1 MGEIQSKL
9 KKVLKETPIEK
20 IEDKLDEYENY
31 LDFLSIIKC
40 ARDLQIERKK
50 IAYNYALD
58 NTPFNCRYISSNLD
72 SDKDRKLLI
81 NVLLERDEKSVAY
94 DVMSVMNN
102 PKILDEEDIKLIL
115 SIRNSLSIY
124 ECFGELFIDVILKRN
139 VIDQYDAYKL
149 LEKKDVLSQDTII
162 KIYEKS
168 FNNISDYL
176 MVLMY
181 LDDKE
186 KKDLTNIFINKKHD
200 NVDIIKRILKD
211 KNYYKEDY
219 NRLILLVGMFGSASV
234 IYGTLMN
241 EQNLSDSQIKMLEK
255 ALLDTHSIEYVSYY
269 YFYKRKDLFI
279 NMFGSSL
286 LFLSFVNMN
295 KILFKNTNIL
305 NNIIK
310 EIKEECEEFNVKIT
324 EKYGLAYEKK
334 RKTSRKS

>member
-102 PKILDEEDIKLIL
+102 PKILDEEDIELIL
-115 SIRNSLSIY
+115 SIRNSLAIY
-124 ECFGELFIDVILKRN
+124 EYFGELFIDVILKRN
-139 VIDQYDAYKL
+139 VIDQYDTYKL

-181 LDDKE
+181 LDDNE

-219 NRLILLVGMFGSASV
+219 NRLILLVGMFGSASI
-234 IYGTLMN
+234 IYDTLMN

-279 NMFGSSL
+279 KMFGSSL
-286 LFLSFVNMN
+286 HFLAFAIMN
-295 KILFKNTNIL
+295 RELFKDGFVL
-305 NNIIK
+305 NDIANAI
-310 EIKEECEEFNVKIT
+310 EEESGEFNKSII

>member
-1 MGEIQSKL
+1 MNKIQKEL
-9 KKVLKETPIEK
+9 NQVLKETPIQK
-20 IEDKLDEYENY
+20 IEDKLDEYEGH

-50 IAYNYALD
+50 IIYNYTLD
-58 NTPFNCRYISSNLD
+58 YLPFNCRYISSKLD

-295 KILFKNTNIL
+295 KFLFKNMNIL
-305 NNIIK
+305 NNIIE
-310 EIKEECEEFNVKIT
+310 EIKEECEEFNVSIT
-324 EKYGLAYEKK
+324 EKFGIAYGKK